1 LESFQNAA
9 TAPVSD
15 DDKRYIADI
24 FLLSTKPVIYVC
36 NVDDSSAANGNKYV
50 EQVKEF
56 LKDENTEI
64 LIIAGAMEAEI
75 AELESMEDRMAFLSD
90 VGLREPGVNKLIRA
104 AYSLLQLE
112 TFFTVGPKEIRAWTI
127 KRGATAP
134 QAAGAIHS
142 DLERGFIRAE
152 VMKYNDF
159 VTLGSEQ
166 ACKEKGKLSIE
177 GKNYIVDDGDILHI
191 RFNV

>member
-1 LESFQNAA
+1 
-9 TAPVSD
+9 
-15 DDKRYIADI
+15 
-24 FLLSTKPVIYVC
+24 
-36 NVDDSSAANGNKYV
+36 
-50 EQVKEF
+50 
-56 LKDENTEI
+56 
-64 LIIAGAMEAEI
+64 GAMEAEI
-75 AELESMEDRMAFLSD
+75 AELESMDDRMAFLSD
-90 VGLREPGVNKLIRA
+90 VGLDEPGVNKLIRA
-104 AYSLLQLE
+104 AYSLLELE

>member
-1 LESFQNAA
+1 MA
-9 TAPVSD
+9 
-15 DDKRYIADI
+15 
-24 FLLSTKPVIYVC
+24 
-36 NVDDSSAANGNKYV
+36 
-50 EQVKEF
+50 F
-56 LKDENTEI
+56 LKD
-64 LIIAGAMEAEI
+64 
-75 AELESMEDRMAFLSD
+75 
-90 VGLREPGVNKLIRA
+90 VGLLEPGVNKLIRA
-104 AYSLLQLE
+104 AYSLLDLE

-152 VMKYNDF
+152 VMKYDDF
-159 VTLGSEQ
+159 VTLGSEH

-177 GKNYIVDDGDILHI
+177 GKNYTVKDGDILHI